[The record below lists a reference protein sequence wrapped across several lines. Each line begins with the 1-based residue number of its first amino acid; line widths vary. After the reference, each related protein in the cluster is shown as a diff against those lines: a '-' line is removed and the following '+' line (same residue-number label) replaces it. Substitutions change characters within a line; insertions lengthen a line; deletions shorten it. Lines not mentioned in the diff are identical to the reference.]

1 MVLAHAWPSTIPL
14 ASRILL
20 LAYASRMRERLPR
33 GEWPMAPLAELLA
46 LRGHSVSTH
55 FVYVRA
61 TVSSCSR
68 TCTSHVPAKMGP
80 VFGSRQ
86 LLQRATRKK
95 KKVGGK
101 TKNGYKDSCYI
112 LQGETDELIFQ
123 QEATWKPRIIYFLES
138 QFVSCELKI
147 KNTSLFISILFL
159 CLALAISLLEP

>member
-14 ASRILL
+14 AGRILL
-20 LAYASRMRERLPR
+20 LVYASRMRERLPR

-95 KKVGGK
+95 KVGGK

-112 LQGETDELIFQ
+112 LQVETDE
-123 QEATWKPRIIYFLES
+123 RILLCQIAVCKLRVKNQKYFFVYFH
-138 QFVSCELKI
+138 FVSLPCVSHFAARTVTI
-147 KNTSLFISILFL
+147 RSL
-159 CLALAISLLEP
+159 

>member
-1 MVLAHAWPSTIPL
+1 
-14 ASRILL
+14 
-20 LAYASRMRERLPR
+20 
-33 GEWPMAPLAELLA
+33 MAPLAELLA

-112 LQGETDELIFQ
+112 LQVETDELIFQ
-123 QEATWKPRIIYFLES
+123 REATWKPRIIYFVKS
-138 QFVSCELKI
+138 QFVSCKLRTKDA
-147 KNTSLFISILFL
+147 SSFISTL
-159 CLALAISLLEP
+159 LAILLLEP